1 MLRIFSR
8 SRSQFAVLVLIA
20 GLSLSVSAC
29 TQESAESPSGSGV
42 TVNVDTPAALTDS
55 LVTPGVLTIAV
66 FDDSAPSAF
75 YAEDGRLVGWEV
87 ELAKSIAQLNGL
99 EAEFVGG
106 SFDSVLDAVTEGTA
120 DIGIASMFDTTE
132 RQKRAAFV
140 NYFIGGT
147 GWALSV
153 DSQIKSS
160 NPCGSRVGAVVDSA
174 QYSDYLVRVSNKCTR
189 EGLEPLTIVG
199 YKSLSDAATDIETGQ
214 LDALVGD
221 DPVVT
226 YLAGNSFGRIV
237 IADTA
242 IEPQPY
248 GIAVPLGNRIVRES
262 VLEALQEMSSDQTYR
277 NILGRWGVES
287 GSVNQFTSNN
297 ANATSTR

>member
-1 MLRIFSR
+1 MKYLSGWSR
-8 SRSQFAVLVLIA
+8 THCVVVVVGV
-20 GLSLSVSAC
+20 GLALSVSGCA
-29 TQESAESPSGSGV
+29 QESAESPSGSGV

-75 YAEDGRLVGWEV
+75 YTEDGRLIGWEV
-87 ELAKSIAQLNGL
+87 ELAKAIAQLNGL

-120 DIGIASMFDTTE
+120 DIGIASMFDTME

-140 NYFIGGT
+140 DYFVGGT
-147 GWALSV
+147 GWASSV

-160 NPCGSRVGAVVDSA
+160 NSCGSRVGAVVDSA

-199 YKSLSDAATDIETGQ
+199 YESVSDAATDIETGQ
-214 LDALVGD
+214 LDALVAD

-226 YLAGNSFGRIV
+226 YLASNSFGQIV
-237 IADTA
+237 RTDTA

-248 GIAVPLGNRIVRES
+248 GIAVPTGNGIIRES
-262 VLEALQEMSSDQTYR
+262 VLKALQEMSSDQTYR
-277 NILGRWGVES
+277 NILGRWGVEG
-287 GSVNQFTSNN
+287 GSVNKFTINN